1 MISGNVIQTSTLT
14 TSQANEEQIK
24 NLEEKLKE
32 MESSKD
38 AKLKEIED
46 KNTQLEQNC
55 KDFEGKR
62 SVLETS
68 LKVITYF

>member
-1 MISGNVIQTSTLT
+1 
-14 TSQANEEQIK
+14 
-24 NLEEKLKE
+24 